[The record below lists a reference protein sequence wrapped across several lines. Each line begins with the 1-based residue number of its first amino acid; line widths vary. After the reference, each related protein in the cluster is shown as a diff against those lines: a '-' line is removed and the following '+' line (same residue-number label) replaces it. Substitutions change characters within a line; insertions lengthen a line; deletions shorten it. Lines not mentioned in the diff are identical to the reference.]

1 MDSGKVLL
9 AIEEQRKWDQREKE
23 LLLKLDDIRRTREEL
38 RRAIT
43 EVKRDIA
50 VLDSTL
56 GGTPK
61 GMTYRPAVQTGAI
74 NR

>member
-1 MDSGKVLL
+1 ML
-9 AIEEQRKWDQREKE
+9 AIEEMRKWDQREKE
-23 LLLKLDDIRRTREEL
+23 LLLRLDDIRRTREEL
-38 RRAIT
+38 RKAIV

-61 GMTYRPAVQTGAI
+61 GMTYKPAVQTGVI
-74 NR
+74 HR